1 MMLVVTYD
9 VDTSDSAGQKRLRKV
24 AKICER
30 HGMRVQ
36 NSVFE
41 VLVDAA
47 QLVVLKQELGKAIDM
62 EQDSVRFY
70 RLGNSYENRIESMGR
85 KPLVEAGSALIF
97 NANPCRTHFCGRL
110 AHEIHAR
117 YTAFGSLLGK
127 PKEARHKTVSSFG
140 NLPQNLMTDLWKIAV
155 ALPQGR
161 E

>member
-9 VDTSDSAGQKRLRKV
+9 VDTSDFAGQKRLRKV

-47 QLVVLKQELGKAIDM
+47 QLVALKQELGKVIDM
-62 EQDSVRFY
+62 THDSVRFY
-70 RLGNSYENRIESMGR
+70 RLGNSYENRIETMGR

-97 NANPCRTHFCGRL
+97 
-110 AHEIHAR
+110 
-117 YTAFGSLLGK
+117 
-127 PKEARHKTVSSFG
+127 
-140 NLPQNLMTDLWKIAV
+140 
-155 ALPQGR
+155 
-161 E
+161 

>member
-41 VLVDAA
+41 VLVDAS

-70 RLGNSYENRIESMGR
+70 RLAIHTRT
-85 KPLVEAGSALIF
+85 GSKAWD
-97 NANPCRTHFCGRL
+97 ASP
-110 AHEIHAR
+110 
-117 YTAFGSLLGK
+117 S
-127 PKEARHKTVSSFG
+127 
-140 NLPQNLMTDLWKIAV
+140 WKQEV
-155 ALPQGR
+155 P
-161 E
+161 

>member
-70 RLGNSYENRIESMGR
+70 RLCNSYENRIESMGR

-97 NANPCRTHFCGRL
+97 
-110 AHEIHAR
+110 
-117 YTAFGSLLGK
+117 
-127 PKEARHKTVSSFG
+127 
-140 NLPQNLMTDLWKIAV
+140 
-155 ALPQGR
+155 
-161 E
+161 

>member
-47 QLVVLKQELGKAIDM
+47 QLVVLKLELGQAIEM
-62 EQDSVRFY
+62 EQDSVRVD

-97 NANPCRTHFCGRL
+97 
-110 AHEIHAR
+110 
-117 YTAFGSLLGK
+117 
-127 PKEARHKTVSSFG
+127 
-140 NLPQNLMTDLWKIAV
+140 
-155 ALPQGR
+155 
-161 E
+161 